1 MKKQDLSTT
10 VKFETQEVFTRM
22 GKALDVLLNFVD
34 KHPEKTIFHGD
45 VCCGSKKS
53 KSTGKLS
60 A

>member
-22 GKALDVLLNFVD
+22 GEALDVLLNFVD

-45 VCCGSKKS
+45 VCCG
-53 KSTGKLS
+53 
-60 A
+60 